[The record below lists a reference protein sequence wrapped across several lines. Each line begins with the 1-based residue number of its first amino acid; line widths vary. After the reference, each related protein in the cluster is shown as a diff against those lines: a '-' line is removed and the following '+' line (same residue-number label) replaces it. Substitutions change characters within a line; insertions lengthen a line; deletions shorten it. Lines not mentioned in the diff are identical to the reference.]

1 ADWRTARTS
10 SPNLHKPG
18 LRSGEPADP
27 PGYVH
32 FGDFLPKEYFLQLTA
47 EAFVAEVVRGKFHE
61 EWKRLRPDNHC
72 LDAQVYAMA
81 MAEMLGLSTNRA
93 DDWAALRERL
103 RPASEP
109 DLLHGLRH
117 APKPETTDPT
127 ESTTDE
133 AS

>member
-1 ADWRTARTS
+1 VTKRGKRKRFGSAMLWPVGTWGLKSELFA
-10 SPNLHKPG
+10 NLHKPG

-103 RPASEP
+103 RPC
-109 DLLHGLRH
+109 L
-117 APKPETTDPT
+117 
-127 ESTTDE
+127 
-133 AS
+133 